1 MTKCRCDCGKKTVVR
16 ADSLVR
22 RSSQSCGCLRREAR
36 ADARRSHGE
45 SGTHAGGRTVRPT
58 AEYTCWA
65 SMIRRCENPNQ
76 NAYVGAL
83 GITVCKRWRNSF
95 EAFLAD
101 MGRKP
106 SPRHSIDR
114 IDKDGN
120 FEPDNCRWVTP
131 SQRNRNRRPYRHTKR
146 RMIVVR

>member
-1 MTKCRCDCGKKTVVR
+1 MTVCRCDCGKKTVAR

-22 RSSQSCGCLRREAR
+22 RSTQSCGCLCREAL
-36 ADARRSHGE
+36 ADARKSHGE

-83 GITVCKRWRNSF
+83 GIIVCKRWRHSF
-95 EAFLAD
+95 GAFLAD

-114 IDKDGN
+114 IDKNGN
-120 FEPDNCRWVTP
+120 FEPRNCRWATP

-146 RMIVVR
+146 RIVVR